1 MSIFSSL
8 FSQVQP
14 TSHGFKVGMKLE
26 AVDRKNPDLICVA
39 TVTNV
44 IGNHFL
50 VHFDEWDDSYDYWCQ
65 DDCPYIH
72 PVGWCAENGKKLN
85 PPNGEYFTVTTFIRL
100 LPHHGQFCPRQ
111 LDYSLEGP
119 V

>member
-1 MSIFSSL
+1 
-8 FSQVQP
+8 
-14 TSHGFKVGMKLE
+14 MKLE

-85 PPNGEYFTVTTFIRL
+85 PPNGRWSSGSQTKISWLISSFF
-100 LPHHGQFCPRQ
+100 Q
-111 LDYSLEGP
+111 
-119 V
+119 